1 MDRVFVTIKPTSL
14 TTRLLVTLGNDDVLK
29 AVLPPPSQMH
39 RLAAPTLLEGMSL
52 WFGRRLS
59 VVLCVAGKDESSE
72 LNLCDG
78 LGYGKSAL
86 HYEVEVV
93 APGPARTGRRIQ
105 GLGGFHDLR
114 QLSLRGLR

>member
-14 TTRLLVTLGNDDVLK
+14 TTRLLVTLGDDDVLK
-29 AVLPPPSQMH
+29 AVLPPPSQVH
-39 RLAAPTLLEGMSL
+39 RLAPSILLEGVSL

-59 VVLCVAGKDESSE
+59 VVLCADGRDESSA

-78 LGYGKSAL
+78 LGYGRSTL
-86 HYEVEVV
+86 HYEVDVV
-93 APGPARTGRRIQ
+93 GPDPRSRGRRIQ
-105 GLGGFHDLR
+105 GLGSFHDLR